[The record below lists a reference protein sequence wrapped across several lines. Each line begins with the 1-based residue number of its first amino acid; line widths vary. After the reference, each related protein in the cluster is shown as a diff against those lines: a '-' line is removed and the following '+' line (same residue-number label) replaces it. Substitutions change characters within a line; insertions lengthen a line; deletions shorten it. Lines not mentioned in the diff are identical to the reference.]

1 MLASGFKKVA
11 VVAAS
16 ALAFALVLVGCA
28 GSEPEEGSAEHP
40 VNVVVVGGQV
50 QNQPAVAPEVVEEYF
65 DLAVASFGVVDIVVP
80 DGSPYSAIGGSG
92 AAFSAASSSKRKEL
106 EEVAISQALVTA
118 YREEASALTAET
130 DVLSALDLASRDFNS
145 AGNGGENVAV
155 VVHSGL
161 STSGLLRFQ
170 DGLLGAEPSEV
181 VQAVSG
187 ELPDLSGIDRL
198 VWVNCG
204 LVSGG
209 QEELPRSQQER
220 LKETLSAV
228 LAEAGCASVEFRD
241 LTPGGEPAAGL
252 PSVTAVEV
260 ERSPVVVE
268 TESGAS
274 YTFSGETLMFRP
286 DSAEFADEAEASAVL
301 SEVASAAGAREGR
314 VRVQA
319 STASYPWDPEF
330 ALALSQE
337 RASAAAN
344 ALVSLGVEADRID
357 AEGLGYG
364 GADHVEDIDPETGLQ
379 IPSAAALN
387 RKVTITIE

>member
-1 MLASGFKKVA
+1 MLVSGFKKVA
-11 VVAAS
+11 FAAAT
-16 ALAFALVLVGCA
+16 ALAFAFVLAGCA
-28 GSEPEEGSAEHP
+28 GGAPEEGSAEHP

-50 QNQPAVAPEVVEEYF
+50 QNQPAVPAEVVKEYF
-65 DLAVASFGVVDIVVP
+65 DLAVASSAVVDVVVP
-80 DGSPYSAIGGSG
+80 DGSPYSAIGGPGVVS
-92 AAFSAASSSKRKEL
+92 SAASSSKRKEL
-106 EEVAISQALVTA
+106 EEVAISQALATA
-118 YREEASALTAET
+118 YSEEAPALTAET

-155 VVHSGL
+155 VVHGGL

-198 VWVNCG
+198 VWINCG

-228 LAEAGCASVEFRD
+228 LAEAGCGSIEFRD

-252 PSVTAVEV
+252 PSVTEIEV
-260 ERSPVVVE
+260 EREPVVVE
-268 TESGAS
+268 TETGAS

-301 SEVASAAGAREGR
+301 SEVASAARAREGR

-344 ALVSLGVEADRID
+344 ALVSLGVDADRID

>member
-1 MLASGFKKVA
+1 MLASGFKKIA

-16 ALAFALVLVGCA
+16 ALAFALVLVGCV
-28 GSEPEEGSAEHP
+28 GSGPEEGSAEHP

-50 QNQPAVAPEVVEEYF
+50 QNQPAVAPEVVKEYF
-65 DLAVASFGVVDIVVP
+65 DLAVASSGVVDIVVP
-80 DGSPYSAIGGSG
+80 DGSPYSAIGGPG
-92 AAFSAASSSKRKEL
+92 AASSAASSSKRREL
-106 EEVAISQALVTA
+106 EEVAISQALATA
-118 YREEASALTAET
+118 YGEEAPALTAET

-145 AGNGGENVAV
+145 VGNGGENVAV

-170 DGLLGAEPSEV
+170 DGLLGAEPSGV

-209 QEELPRSQQER
+209 QEELPRSQQMR
-220 LKETLSAV
+220 LEETLSAV
-228 LAEAGCASVEFRD
+228 LAEAGCVSVEFRD

-252 PSVTAVEV
+252 PSVTTVEV
-260 ERSPVVVE
+260 ERAPVVVE
-268 TESGAS
+268 TESSAV
-274 YTFSGETLMFRP
+274 YTFSGETLMFCP
-286 DSAEFADEAEASAVL
+286 DSAEFADEAEAFAVL
-301 SEVASAAGAREGR
+301 SEVASAAEAREGR

-319 STASYPWDPEF
+319 STASYPWDPEY

-357 AEGLGYG
+357 VEGLGYE